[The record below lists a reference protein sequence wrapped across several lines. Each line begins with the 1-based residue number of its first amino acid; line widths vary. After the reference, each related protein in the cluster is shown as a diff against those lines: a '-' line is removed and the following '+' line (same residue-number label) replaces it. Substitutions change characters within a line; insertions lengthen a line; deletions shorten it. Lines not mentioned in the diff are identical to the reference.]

1 MVHREIIFKQ
11 LYLGCFLE
19 VRMLLIQ
26 FLIKKEEII
35 TKKLL
40 I

>member
-1 MVHREIIFKQ
+1 MVHRDYIQAIIFRM
-11 LYLGCFLE
+11 FL
-19 VRMLLIQ
+19 RMLLIQ